1 MSGRRF
7 DVTAIQAVSSMLAA
21 LTGAV
26 AASSLGI
33 AGTMIGA
40 GLMSL
45 ASTVGAAI
53 YKHYISSGNER
64 LRAAAATL
72 APLLDPAGAHRGG
85 AHPGGAHPGGD
96 HAATT
101 QEPAQPQAQARTTAQ
116 LLASADRDTV
126 DLPPVVPGGPGEPGD
141 AEQASGDAESAEP
154 GSRGLRWSRRRWLV
168 LAGTALG
175 AFVIVIGAVTAV
187 EAIAGKPLEAVVWHK
202 HATGTTIG
210 GLVGGGQ
217 QGHTPPPRHS
227 PSPSGSPGPSTT
239 APSTSPSSSAPE
251 SSSPPPSRSASP
263 SAPASPNPGTS
274 PPAGPNPQSPS
285 APPASISPQ
294 APAG

>member
-85 AHPGGAHPGGD
+85 AHPGSAHPGGD

-101 QEPAQPQAQARTTAQ
+101 QEQAQPQ
-116 LLASADRDTV
+116 
-126 DLPPVVPGGPGEPGD
+126 
-141 AEQASGDAESAEP
+141 
-154 GSRGLRWSRRRWLV
+154 
-168 LAGTALG
+168 
-175 AFVIVIGAVTAV
+175 
-187 EAIAGKPLEAVVWHK
+187 
-202 HATGTTIG
+202 
-210 GLVGGGQ
+210 
-217 QGHTPPPRHS
+217 
-227 PSPSGSPGPSTT
+227 
-239 APSTSPSSSAPE
+239 
-251 SSSPPPSRSASP
+251 
-263 SAPASPNPGTS
+263 
-274 PPAGPNPQSPS
+274 
-285 APPASISPQ
+285 
-294 APAG
+294 

>member
-85 AHPGGAHPGGD
+85 AHPDSRQPPGN

-101 QEPAQPQAQARTTAQ
+101 QEPAQPHTRTTAQ

-126 DLPPVVPGGPGEPGD
+126 DLPPVVPGEPGEPGD
-141 AEQASGDAESAEP
+141 AEGASGDAGP
-154 GSRGLRWSRRRWLV
+154 GRRGLRWSRRRWLV
-168 LAGTALG
+168 LAGSALG
-175 AFVIVIGAVTAV
+175 VFVIVMGMVTAV

-202 HATGTTIG
+202 HASGTTIG

-217 QGHTPPPRHS
+217 QGHAPPPRHS
-227 PSPSGSPGPSTT
+227 PAPTGSPGPST
-239 APSTSPSSSAPE
+239 APSTGPSSSAPG
-251 SSSPPPSRSASP
+251 SSSPPPGGSASP
-263 SAPASPNPGTS
+263 SAPASPSPGTS
-274 PPAGPNPQSPS
+274 PPAGPASQSPS

-294 APAG
+294 ATAG